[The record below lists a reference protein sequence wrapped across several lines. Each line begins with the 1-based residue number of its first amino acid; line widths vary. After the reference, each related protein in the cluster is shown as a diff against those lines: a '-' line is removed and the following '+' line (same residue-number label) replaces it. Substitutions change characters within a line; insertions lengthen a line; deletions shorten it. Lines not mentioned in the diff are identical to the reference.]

1 MLRERHH
8 HHPAS
13 VKHRDPPS
21 HSEAM
26 QVSSTAPHHRN
37 CAFQLEEALFSTA
50 PVGLHCVNAQGTIL
64 WANQMELNLLGF
76 TREQYIGQQVESF
89 VYMELEKVDSS
100 SYLYAAAAAAAA
112 ASSGQR
118 ETNASADSRGASNQP
133 INLLSAHDKTLYKE
147 VLKRITSGHAIHNV
161 PIRFITSSGSVVHL
175 ILDCDGNAILQ
186 PNATSVEDRY
196 YRCFTRDDT
205 ARRIQEMRSNVL
217 FQETNRSLQMLDNFM
232 NRSMTQMRLPLALME
247 RACNLVAENIEDI
260 YEVISRNASAMM
272 IRDTNLCPPMPS
284 TATTVTAGSSNAHAS
299 SNEGDERKR
308 RANAMIPVTSN
319 NRTNSHAQVRFEN
332 ANMDFAAP
340 LSVALSATSEARSVV
355 GLASRIVDDALA
367 LVDDITDLCRFDQG
381 QGIVVDKEAVKLRDI
396 CIEALARV
404 PIPLGSGVVEVLL
417 DIQAGTPSRA
427 MADRSVL
434 QRCLALLMN
443 FAVDA
448 AANAV
453 SKASSHGQVTGKVIL
468 SISDAALY
476 QAQGSTSSC
485 KISVFYTNPP
495 DGNNVAAGTSDDA
508 EIHNDDIFSVGKQHD
523 GSIRGHGDNLFA
535 TSSFGERGGSM
546 TRRTRLRES
555 IERGMTTYQREKLGL
570 GLSLVHHLVSAQ
582 GSDLR
587 YEIVAD
593 ETMTKFWFLLPMSLD
608 FPERLNAEIVMKDDM
623 QGQGPQLSAGRPLK
637 RPKVSESMTVPPYP
651 SNSLNLTL
659 TSEARFSQQSH
670 GSELS
675 APSPFAP
682 AITVQNTVSNTE
694 GVADRK
700 EKPNKYPGVAPG
712 ARPLVL
718 VVEDT
723 DVSASLLCMHLRKL
737 NCTSHR
743 AENGEVAL
751 EMLRSAPDPSMYSLV
766 LMDLRMP
773 VMDGFE
779 AAEIIKGS
787 IASNIPIVALTGET
801 SEEHKKKCDEIGFDD
816 YQTKPL
822 KRPQLKELLNKFVPG
837 YQCPP

>member
-1 MLRERHH
+1 
-8 HHPAS
+8 
-13 VKHRDPPS
+13 
-21 HSEAM
+21 
-26 QVSSTAPHHRN
+26 
-37 CAFQLEEALFSTA
+37 
-50 PVGLHCVNAQGTIL
+50 
-64 WANQMELNLLGF
+64 
-76 TREQYIGQQVESF
+76 
-89 VYMELEKVDSS
+89 
-100 SYLYAAAAAAAA
+100 
-112 ASSGQR
+112 
-118 ETNASADSRGASNQP
+118 
-133 INLLSAHDKTLYKE
+133 
-147 VLKRITSGHAIHNV
+147 
-161 PIRFITSSGSVVHL
+161 
-175 ILDCDGNAILQ
+175 
-186 PNATSVEDRY
+186 
-196 YRCFTRDDT
+196 
-205 ARRIQEMRSNVL
+205 
-217 FQETNRSLQMLDNFM
+217 
-232 NRSMTQMRLPLALME
+232 
-247 RACNLVAENIEDI
+247 
-260 YEVISRNASAMM
+260 
-272 IRDTNLCPPMPS
+272 
-284 TATTVTAGSSNAHAS
+284 
-299 SNEGDERKR
+299 
-308 RANAMIPVTSN
+308 
-319 NRTNSHAQVRFEN
+319 
-332 ANMDFAAP
+332 
-340 LSVALSATSEARSVV
+340 
-355 GLASRIVDDALA
+355 
-367 LVDDITDLCRFDQG
+367 
-381 QGIVVDKEAVKLRDI
+381 
-396 CIEALARV
+396 
-404 PIPLGSGVVEVLL
+404 
-417 DIQAGTPSRA
+417 
-427 MADRSVL
+427 
-434 QRCLALLMN
+434 MN

-448 AANAV
+448 AANAA
-453 SKASSHGQVTGKVIL
+453 SKASSHSQVTGKVIL

-485 KISVFYTNPP
+485 KISIFYTNPL
-495 DGNNVAAGTSDDA
+495 DQESVVARTSEGADICNN
-508 EIHNDDIFSVGKQHD
+508 EMFSVGQKHD
-523 GSIRGHGDNLFA
+523 SIRGDNMFPS
-535 TSSFGERGGSM
+535 SSFGERGGSM

-608 FPERLNAEIVMKDDM
+608 FPERLNAEMIMKDDM
-623 QGQGPQLSAGRPLK
+623 QGQGPQLSACRPLK
-637 RPKVSESMTVPPYP
+637 RPKVPESMAVAPYP

-659 TSEARFSQQSH
+659 APEAMHSPQSH

-675 APSPFAP
+675 APSTCTP
-682 AITVQNTVSNTE
+682 AITVQNAVSNTDGIAE
-694 GVADRK
+694 TRQ
-700 EKPNKYPGVAPG
+700 KPKKYPGVAPG